1 MKLSKYLCTWALLSV
16 LVSCTKEDNEMLTAV
31 DATEDITFYAEIADS
46 HSRTYVED
54 DKYLRWHAGDELS
67 IFRGSAY
74 NYQYRFN
81 GEDGSNSGSFSKVVA
96 NADDF
101 YTGNMLA
108 ANYAVYPYNR
118 TTTIDEDGAITLSL
132 PATQNYLENSFG
144 KGANTMIA
152 VTQNLDDH
160 FLSFKNIC
168 GFLKLKLY
176 GDNIT
181 VKSVLVTG
189 NNGEKIA
196 GKATVTVP
204 YAEKPTITMEASATT
219 SVSVDCGDGIL
230 LSNSASEPT
239 IFWIALPPTN
249 FSKGITIKITDIEG
263 KSFVKSTSNTVQI
276 TANTPQPMAAL
287 NVLPTYNT
295 LYSFSFLQ
303 ADNTSL
309 IADVNMPI
317 VENTLSLCTPLVFN
331 RSNLIATFMT
341 NGDTVTVDGVA
352 QTSGQT
358 ANDFTQPV
366 TYTITTGTKTTEYVV
381 SLTNTGLPVVVVN
394 TPNNAIIPP
403 KTEDW
408 LADTE
413 MKIYNADGSINF
425 DGVTNIRGR
434 GNSTWTYPKKPYAIK
449 LESKTSILGMPKHKR
464 WVLLANWMDRTLL
477 RNHIAFEIS
486 KASGLDWTP
495 RGEFVEVI
503 LNGKHQGN
511 YYLCEQIKIDEN
523 RVNINKME
531 DSDIEGDAITGGYL
545 MELDTYFDEVHKFKS
560 SIKQL
565 PYMFKEPDEDALN
578 EQQKNYMINYVNTLE
593 EVLYDDAKFATR
605 DYADYLDVDS
615 FIDWW
620 FVQELAGNAES
631 SHPKSVYMHKDTAGK
646 LKAGPVWDFDWGTFV
661 RSGFEVKSALYYER
675 LFSDPVFVARVKE
688 LWTLRYHGFLSVA
701 NVIAEKAVELENSA
715 MLNTALWPLLNQVVN
730 GDEQMSYKDAVN
742 RMQTRYTTKF
752 YWLDWQIKIM
762 DVH

>member
-1 MKLSKYLCTWALLSV
+1 MKLNKYLYAWALLSIFV
-16 LVSCTKEDNEMLTAV
+16 GCTKEDSELFTAI

-101 YTGNMLA
+101 YTGNLLD
-108 ANYAVYPYNR
+108 ANYAVYPYNGA
-118 TTTIDEDGAITLSL
+118 TTIDENGTITLSL
-132 PATQNYLENSFG
+132 PATQSYLENSFG

-152 VTQNLDDH
+152 VTQNIDDH

-181 VKSVLVTG
+181 VKSVMVTG
-189 NNGEKIA
+189 NNGERIA

-204 YAEKPTITMEASATT
+204 YAEKPTITMQASATT

-230 LSNSASEPT
+230 LSKSASEPT

-317 VENTLSLCTPLVFN
+317 VENNLTLCTPLVFN

-394 TPNNAIIPP
+394 TPNNATIPP

-413 MKIYNADGSINF
+413 MKIYKADGSVNF

-434 GNSTWTYPKKPYAIK
+434 GNSTWTFPKKPYAIK
-449 LESKTSILGMPKHKR
+449 LENKASILGMPKHKR
-464 WVLLANWMDRTLL
+464 WVLLANWMDRTML

-486 KASGLDWTP
+486 KATGLDWTP

-503 LNGKHQGN
+503 LNGKHVGN

-523 RVNINKME
+523 RVNINEME
-531 DSDIEGDAITGGYL
+531 DTDIEGDAITGGYL
-545 MELDTYFDEVHKFKS
+545 MELDVNFDEVNKFKS
-560 SIKQL
+560 AIKQL

-578 EQQKNYMINYVNTLE
+578 EQQKNYMMNYINTLE
-593 EVLYDDAKFATR
+593 EMMYDDTKFAAR
-605 DYADYLDVDS
+605 DYADYLDIDS

-620 FVQELAGNAES
+620 FVHELAGNGEPN
-631 SHPKSVYMHKDTAGK
+631 HPKSTYMHKDKLGK

-661 RSGFEVKSALYYER
+661 GSSYYHTKSAVYYGR
-675 LFSDPVFVARVKE
+675 LFSDPTFVTRVKE
-688 LWTLRYHGFLSVA
+688 LWSLRKSGFDSII
-701 NVIAEKAVELENSA
+701 NTIATKASELENSA
-715 MLNTALWPLLNQVVN
+715 VLNIALWPLTNQTVN
-730 GDEQMSYKDAVN
+730 GDEQMSYEDAVN
-742 RMQTRYTTKF
+742 RMKSAYTNKLN
-752 YWLDWQIKIM
+752 WLDSRIQNM
-762 DVH
+762 E